1 MSRPV
6 IEGAQLAIILE
17 QEVRLSMNVNG
28 ALNQRQHLMQGD
40 CPGADAHEGRSPIEP
55 DEHCMRLRGRL
66 WHERHQR
73 LVWNTT

>member
-1 MSRPV
+1 
-6 IEGAQLAIILE
+6 
-17 QEVRLSMNVNG
+17 MNVNG

-55 DEHCMRLRGRL
+55 DERRVRLRRGL
-66 WHERHQR
+66 WQERYQR

>member
-17 QEVRLSMNVNG
+17 QEVRLIMSVNG
-28 ALNQRQHLMQGD
+28 ALNQRHHLMQGD
-40 CPGADAHEGRSPIEP
+40 CPSADAYEGRSSIEP

-66 WHERHQR
+66 WHKRHQR
-73 LVWNTT
+73 LVCNTT